1 MTEPR
6 YGIGTIIVML
16 KHCEEI
22 SQMMWIRLGKLSE
35 TEKRVGSYD
44 LSALSTMALG
54 VSEEVR
60 AANIAT
66 QKLVAKL
73 MKDQQK
79 EEDDD

>member
-16 KHCEEI
+16 QHCEEI